1 VDPISLVVAALAAG
15 AAAGLTDAARSAV
28 ADAYASLKARLR
40 RHIAG
45 DRDAENRLDELERQ
59 PAADTGPL
67 AERLRTT
74 AADRDR
80 ELIATARAV
89 LERLDPQ
96 GARAGKYDVR
106 ISGGKG
112 IVVGDHATV
121 TMNFS
126 DDD

>member
-1 VDPISLVVAALAAG
+1 MDPISLVVAALAAG
-15 AAAGLTDAARSAV
+15 AAAGLTDTARSAV
-28 ADAYASLKARLR
+28 GDAYASLKARLR

-45 DRDAENRLDELERQ
+45 DRDAQNRLDELERQ
-59 PAADTGPL
+59 PGADAGPL
-67 AERLRTT
+67 AERLRST
-74 AADRDR
+74 AADSDR

-112 IVVGDHATV
+112 IVVGDHAAV